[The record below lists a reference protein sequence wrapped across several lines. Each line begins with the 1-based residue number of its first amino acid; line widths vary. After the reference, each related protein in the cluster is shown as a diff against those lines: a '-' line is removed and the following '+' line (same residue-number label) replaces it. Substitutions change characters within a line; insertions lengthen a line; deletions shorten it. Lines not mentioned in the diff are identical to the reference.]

1 MSRLCLLA
9 ALATLSLGC
18 DGVTTLS
25 NRPGAIAADD
35 HLSISASPR
44 DAPLPTSA
52 PPRVAAPAK

>member
-1 MSRLCLLA
+1 MTRLCLLA
-9 ALATLSLGC
+9 ALATLTFGC

-25 NRPGAIAADD
+25 NRPGAITAED

-44 DAPLPTSA
+44 DAPLPAAA